1 MSYSDITFKD
11 KNSIKR
17 WLQNRRLISACNAAR
32 DFEKINCI
40 LDFGAGNGEFC
51 KNISDQ
57 FPNAKIICYEPTP
70 ELMNE
75 AKENLKELHQVI
87 FCEKIEELEKNS
99 IDLIFCL
106 EVFEHLPE
114 KETEDALR
122 DFSSLLKING
132 KAIIGVPIEIGI
144 PALYKGLFRMT
155 RRFNSFDASV
165 KNVLSATFFKP
176 PQNRPVSEITP
187 GFSFHFEHMGFDYR
201 KLKLLLNSKFE
212 IIKTITSPSKITGAL
227 LNPEIYFVIKK

>member
-1 MSYSDITFKD
+1 
-11 KNSIKR
+11 
-17 WLQNRRLISACNAAR
+17 
-32 DFEKINCI
+32 
-40 LDFGAGNGEFC
+40 
-51 KNISDQ
+51 
-57 FPNAKIICYEPTP
+57 
-70 ELMNE
+70 
-75 AKENLKELHQVI
+75 
-87 FCEKIEELEKNS
+87 
-99 IDLIFCL
+99 
-106 EVFEHLPE
+106 
-114 KETEDALR
+114 
-122 DFSSLLKING
+122 
-132 KAIIGVPIEIGI
+132 
-144 PALYKGLFRMT
+144 MT